1 MIQNRADKIFR
12 AFADHNR
19 LRILYLLTKGEQCVC
34 DLMDVLKMGQSKVS
48 RHLSYLR
55 KAGLVQSRKEGLWV
69 YYALS
74 KPSGEVHRRL
84 LGCLD
89 CCLDDVPSL
98 GRDLKKLKSR
108 SKNKAVCC

>member
-1 MIQNRADKIFR
+1 MIQNRVDRIFR
-12 AFADHNR
+12 AFADPNR

-34 DLMDVLKMGQSKVS
+34 DLMDVLRMGQSKVS

-55 KAGLVQSRKEGLWV
+55 KAGLVESRKEGLWV

-74 KPSGEVHRRL
+74 KPIGEVHRRL

-89 CCLDDVPSL
+89 CCLEDVPPLS
-98 GRDLKKLKSR
+98 RDLKKLKSR
-108 SKNKAVCC
+108 NKNKMACC